1 MLLTSGDVWR
11 DTLTPHR
18 PRQPG
23 TEQKSAVRRAVGDML
38 ARRESLSL
46 QSPGEEGGGKR
57 GTVRLSIDVTNNEAM
72 LSAQG

>member
-1 MLLTSGDVWR
+1 M
-11 DTLTPHR
+11 TPHR
-18 PRQPG
+18 PRNAGPTG

-46 QSPGEEGGGKR
+46 QTPGEEGGGKR
-57 GTVRLSIDVTNNEAM
+57 GSVRLPIDMTSNEAM